1 MFFDFS
7 SMLPASSFSF
17 WKPSSSSHWHRF
29 KIFWWE
35 KKGDFIV
42 EDWAD
47 SGHAQFL
54 RLRWGIEALWTRR
67 ERNEDITKIQEFKS
81 NWSQIHN
88 AANYPRTRKK
98 GTYASTVSFSSSTT
112 RFEGLPPFTTLNHPS
127 VEGTQMFKRFVFVLQ
142 WFETFVQT

>member
-1 MFFDFS
+1 MG
-7 SMLPASSFSF
+7 
-17 WKPSSSSHWHRF
+17 
-29 KIFWWE
+29 

-47 SGHAQFL
+47 SGHAQL
-54 RLRWGIEALWTRR
+54 CGLDE
-67 ERNEDITKIQEFKS
+67 NETMLFVTKIQEFKS

-112 RFEGLPPFTTLNHPS
+112 RFEGLAPFTTLNHPS
-127 VEGTQMFKRFVFVLQ
+127 VEGAQMFKRFVFVLQ